1 MRQSRDI
8 DFAVRRGVRA
18 GRRCLVVHLAVR
30 PHRSDPAADTADDT
44 ATVGFAV
51 SKAVGGAV
59 VRNRVKR
66 RLRHLVA
73 DRLDR
78 LPAGGRL
85 VVRAN
90 PAAAS
95 ATSTDLA
102 RDLDGALGAALR
114 KVRS

>member
-8 DFAVRRGVRA
+8 DFAVRRGVRS
-18 GRRCLVVHLAVR
+18 GRRRLVVHLALCSER
-30 PHRSDPAADTADDT
+30 AGAGP

-73 DRLDR
+73 DRLDH

-95 ATSTDLA
+95 ATSADLA
-102 RDLDGALGAALR
+102 RDLDGALQAALR